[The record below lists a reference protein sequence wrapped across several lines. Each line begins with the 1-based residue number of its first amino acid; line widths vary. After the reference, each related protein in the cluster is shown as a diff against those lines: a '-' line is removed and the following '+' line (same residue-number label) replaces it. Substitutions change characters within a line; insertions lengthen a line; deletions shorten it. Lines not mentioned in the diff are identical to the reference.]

1 MEKLRKDELGS
12 DMKVIS
18 IETGYFKLD
27 GGAMFGVVP
36 KTIWQKMIPA
46 DEHNLCSWTMRCL
59 LIDTGT
65 QQILIDTGL
74 GDKQDARFFS
84 HYFLHGNH
92 SLLSSLSNAG
102 YDPDDITDVILTH
115 FHFDHVGGAVK
126 KNGDNSFVPQFPNAK
141 YWTTQRH
148 YDWAYNPNARE
159 RASFLKEN
167 FVPLKDAGVLQ
178 YMHEEQGFQ
187 WSPDIAIR
195 YSYGHT
201 ESMALPQIKLNENV
215 TLIYAADL
223 IPSAHHVGLPYIM
236 GYDIRPLVTL
246 DEKTAFL
253 KEVAEKGYY
262 LFLEHDKDTEC
273 ITIKLDEKG
282 RPEVDRRFSL
292 KEVISG
298 S

>member
-1 MEKLRKDELGS
+1 MKL
-12 DMKVIS
+12 IS

-46 DEHNLCSWTMRCL
+46 DDNNLCSWTMRCL
-59 LIDTGT
+59 LIDTGDKK
-65 QQILIDTGL
+65 ILVDTGL
-74 GDKQDARFFS
+74 GDKQDERFFS
-84 HYFLHGNH
+84 HYFLHGEFT
-92 SLLSSLSNAG
+92 LMSSLTNAG
-102 YDPDDITDVILTH
+102 YSPSDITDVLLTH

-126 KNGDNSFVPQFPNAK
+126 RDENGKLVPAFPNAK

-148 YDWAYNPNARE
+148 YDWALSPNARE

-167 FVPLKDAGVLQ
+167 FVPLQEAGVLHYISEVQ
-178 YMHEEQGFQ
+178 NQE
-187 WSPDIAIR
+187 WSEDISIR
-195 YSYGHT
+195 FSYGHT
-201 ESMALPQIKLNENV
+201 ESMLHPEIRVNENV

-246 DEKTAFL
+246 EEKTSFL

-282 RPEVDRRFSL
+282 RPEVDRKMKLNEIF
-292 KEVISG
+292 
-298 S
+298 